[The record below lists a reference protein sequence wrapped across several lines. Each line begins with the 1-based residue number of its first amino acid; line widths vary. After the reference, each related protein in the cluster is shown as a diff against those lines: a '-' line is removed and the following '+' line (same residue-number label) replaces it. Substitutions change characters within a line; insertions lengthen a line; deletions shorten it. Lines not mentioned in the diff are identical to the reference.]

1 MNSLNGLKA
10 EQEKLTKGT
19 SAFGGILIVMVVVC
33 VYGTVQNG
41 VDFMTFLPIFFI
53 PILLVNIFKIGKLRK
68 EIKSKE

>member
-1 MNSLNGLKA
+1 MKSLNGLKA

-19 SAFGGILIVMVVVC
+19 STFGGILIVMVVVC

-53 PILLVNIFKIGKLRK
+53 PVLLVNIFKIGKLRK